1 MQLRTLEAVLSD
13 AAIKRYLDDDT
24 VYQLKDPRHSLYLRY
39 NTARTGGSWLLVHY
53 AKGKQVRNK
62 IGAWPVTPP
71 KVIFDRLG
79 AFKAEM
85 VLNPANAD
93 VCISQFSTVG
103 ELLRWYQVRVSKNRS
118 MSHSRKV
125 NSKSMI
131 KCHLLPMLGHIDIEH
146 VSRQVL
152 DTELMWPLQERYE
165 LSMVRCVFAALKVA
179 FKQAKKLKLIE
190 ENPLADLRFSDFID
204 VAIAI
209 KDAKVRPEHVKSI
222 IESLSKH
229 DIASQ
234 VLIVMMLANGTR
246 IGETRMA
253 RWEHIDFDSRE
264 WFIPSENTKTKN
276 AHRLPL
282 TDDMICYLKQYR
294 ASPKSDSVFLF
305 PAARKRN
312 AMSAG
317 VASKKVKAL
326 SDGQWTAHD
335 LRKVARTVWA
345 DLGVD
350 YMVSEILLNHALS
363 KLDKTYV
370 HTFVEAKK
378 REALTGYHAWLNLQS
393 LI

>member
-1 MQLRTLEAVLSD
+1 MRTLEAVLSD
-13 AAIKRYLDDDT
+13 AAIKRHLVDGS

-53 AKGKQVRNK
+53 AKGKQVRAK
-62 IGAWPVTPP
+62 IGAWPVTPA

-79 AFKAEM
+79 TIKADM
-85 VLNPANAD
+85 GLNPANAD
-93 VCISQFSTVG
+93 VCIGQFSTVG
-103 ELLRWYQVRVSKNRS
+103 DLLRWYQERVSKNRS
-118 MSHSRKV
+118 MSQSRKV
-125 NSKSMI
+125 NTKSMI
-131 KCHLLPMLGHIDIEH
+131 KCHLLPMLGDVELAH
-146 VSRQVL
+146 VSRQLL
-152 DTELMWPLQERYE
+152 DTQLMWPLQERYE

-179 FKQAKKLKLIE
+179 FKQAKMLKLIE
-190 ENPLADLRFSDFID
+190 ENPLADLKFSEFID
-204 VAIAI
+204 AAIAI

-229 DIASQ
+229 DDVSQ
-234 VLIVMMLANGTR
+234 ALIVMMLAHGTR
-246 IGETRMA
+246 IGETRQA
-253 RWEHIDFDSRE
+253 RWDHIDFDSRE

-282 TDDMICYLKQYR
+282 TDEMIGYLQQYR
-294 ASPKSDSVFLF
+294 ANQKSDSVFLF
-305 PAARKRN
+305 PSARKRDS
-312 AMSAG
+312 MSAG
-317 VASKKVKAL
+317 VASKKVKAV
-326 SDGQWTAHD
+326 SNGQWTAHD

-370 HTFVEAKK
+370 HTFVETKK
-378 REALTGYHAWLNLQS
+378 REALTDYHAWLNLQS

>member
-1 MQLRTLEAVLSD
+1 MRTLQTVISD
-13 AAIKRYLDDDT
+13 AAIKRHLSDDS
-24 VYQLKDPRHSLYLRY
+24 VYQLKDPRFSLYLRY
-39 NTARTGGSWLLVHY
+39 NTARTCGSWLLVHY

-62 IGAWPVTPP
+62 IGAWPVTSS

-79 AFKAEM
+79 TIKADME
-85 VLNPANAD
+85 LNPASAD
-93 VCISQFSTVG
+93 VCIGQFSTVG
-103 ELLRWYQVRVSKNRS
+103 DLLRWYQVRVSKNRS
-118 MSHSRKV
+118 MSRSRKV
-125 NSKSMI
+125 NTKSMI
-131 KCHLLPMLGHIDIEH
+131 KCHLLPMLGDLEISH
-146 VSRQVL
+146 VTRQVL
-152 DTELMWPLQERYE
+152 DTQLMWPLQERYE

-179 FKQAKKLKLIE
+179 FKQAKTLKLIE
-190 ENPLADLRFSDFID
+190 ENPLADLKFSEFID
-204 VAIAI
+204 AAIAI

-222 IESLSKH
+222 IESLGKH
-229 DIASQ
+229 DDVSQ
-234 VLIVMMLANGTR
+234 ALIVMMLAHGTR
-246 IGETRMA
+246 IGETRQA
-253 RWEHIDFDSRE
+253 RWDHIDFDSRE

-282 TDDMICYLKQYR
+282 TDDMIGYLQQYR
-294 ASPKSDSVFLF
+294 ASQKSDSVFLF
-305 PAARKRN
+305 PSARKRDS
-312 AMSAG
+312 MSAG
-317 VASKKVKAL
+317 MASKKVKAV

>member
-1 MQLRTLEAVLSD
+1 MRTLKVVLSD
-13 AAIKRYLDDDT
+13 AAIKRHLDDGK

-62 IGAWPVTPP
+62 IGAWPVTSA

-79 AFKAEM
+79 AFKADM
-85 VLNPANAD
+85 GLNPSTAE
-93 VCISQFSTVG
+93 VCIGQFSTVG
-103 ELLRWYQVRVSKNRS
+103 DLLRWYQVRVSKNRS
-118 MSHSRKV
+118 MSRSRKV
-125 NSKSMI
+125 NTKSMV
-131 KCHLLPMLGHIDIEH
+131 KRHLLPMLGHIDIGH

-190 ENPLADLRFSDFID
+190 ENPLADLKFSDFID
-204 VAIAI
+204 AAIAI

-222 IESLSKH
+222 IESLGKH
-229 DIASQ
+229 DEASQ
-234 VLIVMMLANGTR
+234 ALVVMILAQGTR
-246 IGETRMA
+246 IGETRQA
-253 RWEHIDFDSRE
+253 RWDHIDFDSRE
-264 WFIPSENTKTKN
+264 WFIPSKNTKTKS

-282 TDDMICYLKQYR
+282 TEDMIGYLKQYR
-294 ASPKSDSVFLF
+294 ASQKSDSVFLF
-305 PAARKRN
+305 PSTGKRS
-312 AMSAG
+312 AMSAAA
-317 VASKKVKAL
+317 ASKRVKAV

-370 HTFVEAKK
+370 HTLLEVKK
-378 REALTGYHAWLNLQS
+378 REALTCYHAWLSLQS
-393 LI
+393 LL